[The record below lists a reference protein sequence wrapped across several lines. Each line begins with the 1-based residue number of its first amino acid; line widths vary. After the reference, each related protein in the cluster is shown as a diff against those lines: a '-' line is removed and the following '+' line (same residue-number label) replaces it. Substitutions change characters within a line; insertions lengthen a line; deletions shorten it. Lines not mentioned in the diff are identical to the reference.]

1 MKVKFTKTID
11 IGDIP
16 AESRKMLDLTKNSI
30 LYSLPNVISEV
41 VRYSLSSDG
50 QEFFHSI
57 SLIESLR
64 EDLRGIDTQLAEV
77 QEIMQGYRDY
87 LVKVAEE
94 NENSAREKNR
104 EKNRERMENDS
115 KIREEIEAYVE
126 DHRIESDD
134 EEWMQ
139 QEQAETER
147 REKIAMDVGEVEDE
161 EG

>member
-94 NENSAREKNR
+94 NVSFLPVCPLVRLLAALATAGYCPRARCSPPR
-104 EKNRERMENDS
+104 RRHCTS
-115 KIREEIEAYVE
+115 PPRCPP
-126 DHRIESDD
+126 RDD
-134 EEWMQ
+134 D
-139 QEQAETER
+139 
-147 REKIAMDVGEVEDE
+147 KVGASPAQ
-161 EG
+161 GFSRS